1 MFLATMARTAYLVV
15 TVFLMKFALIGQWLI
30 TLIDPHYS

>member
-1 MFLATMARTAYLVV
+1 MARTAYLVV
-15 TVFLMKFALIGQWLI
+15 TVFLMEIALIGQWLF

>member
-1 MFLATMARTAYLVV
+1 MARTAYLVV
-15 TVFLMKFALIGQWLI
+15 TVFLMEFALIGQWLF